1 MAELDRIILVTRQT
15 RVQELIKRYN
25 TKAQAK
31 FYVESRGQSFDDY
44 VNEDETYINSLQFVK
59 QSIPRGVKL
68 LELDRTYLPNY
79 VFAPNDLIIT
89 LGQDGLVVNTAKY
102 LNGQNILAVNP
113 DPKRFDGVLLPFH
126 WQQVGIALKKY
137 VSNELQVKQITMAEA
152 SLNDGQSLLAFN
164 DLFIGPKTHSSARYS
179 IQFRESRE
187 KHSSSGLIVSTP
199 AGSTGWMSSLLNQ
212 TKGIGKTWAENQF
225 DLNLPRFDWQ
235 DRQLI
240 FLVREPFQ
248 SQTSQTEIVAG
259 IINEG
264 EKLILESQMPES
276 GVIFSDGM
284 EWDYLQ
290 FNSGSVAEIQ
300 VSPKKS
306 CLLMLK

>member
-44 VNEDETYINSLQFVK
+44 VNEDETYTNALQFVK
-59 QSIPRGVKL
+59 KSIPRGVKL
-68 LELDRTYLPNY
+68 HELDRTYLANY

-164 DLFIGPKTHSSARYS
+164 DLFIGPKTHTSARYS
-179 IQFRESRE
+179 IQFRNFRE

-212 TKGIGKTWAENQF
+212 TKGIGKAWSENPF
-225 DLNLPRFDWQ
+225 DLSLPRFDWQ

-264 EKLILESQMPES
+264 ENLILESQMPES

-290 FNSGSVAEIQ
+290 FNSGSVAEIR